1 VPTVRRDGTDLVIA
15 LRVQPRAGRA
25 GFAGV
30 HGDRL
35 RVRLAAPPVDGR
47 ANAELV
53 EFLADAFGVS
63 RAHVAIEQGM
73 SGRDKRVRV
82 RDPATVPDPIAALLG
97 RG

>member
-1 VPTVRRDGTDLVIA
+1 MPTVRRDGADLVIEV
-15 LRVQPRAGRA
+15 RVQPRAGRT

-30 HGDRL
+30 HGERL
-35 RVRLAAPPVDGR
+35 RVRLAAPPIDGR

-53 EFLADAFGVS
+53 DFLADAFGVP
-63 RAHVAIEQGM
+63 RARVAIEHGL

-82 RDPATVPDPIAALLG
+82 HDPAAIPEPFAALLG